1 MSSYQSNPAQYLKVG
16 EISISI
22 VNYRKTT
29 LTVESW
35 WDSNL
40 FLFQVNKEDSFKPI
54 VDYIDA
60 QYESYLQEE
69 LKIKRNLSRF
79 ELNITKRAFTSKLNL
94 LCFTRFKKKS

>member
-1 MSSYQSNPAQYLKVG
+1 MDFEFV
-16 EISISI
+16 
-22 VNYRKTT
+22 
-29 LTVESW
+29 
-35 WDSNL
+35 
-40 FLFQVNKEDSFKPI
+40 LFQVNKEDSFKPI

-94 LCFTRFKKKS
+94 LCFTRFQKKMLAWAGLNS